1 MASLVNS
8 NRRGS
13 FVSTLPGAEENR
25 KLKPLTNK
33 FHTRAFIEL
42 KSWALEAE
50 SGVGGGLGEFRGGR
64 EAEIENEH
72 SLLLLSIYWL
82 FWWIS
87 FVANMGSNQKAPT
100 SNFLWYFR
108 DVVYLRNK
116 ILLTIRGSLFI
127 YISPPPKTVVMR
139 QFKRKTPGKT
149 HYLTSSGL
157 HSN

>member
-87 FVANMGSNQKAPT
+87 SVGNVGSNQKEPI
-100 SNFLWYFR
+100 SNFSWYFR
-108 DVVYLRNK
+108 DVVYLHNK
-116 ILLTIRGSLFI
+116 IML
-127 YISPPPKTVVMR
+127 
-139 QFKRKTPGKT
+139 KTPGK
-149 HYLTSSGL
+149 HSIWLLQVCILTSLYPGTLLSL
-157 HSN
+157 SFLTFVRRRASYNN